1 MVIND
6 IQKSLNTSE
15 NIRVQLVS
23 SLRRIEAIAES
34 QNVMQNM
41 SLETM
46 YKALGPIRDLQDA
59 YGNVVLQSLEG
70 LRPMYDLIEKVE
82 KRFVLPEG
90 DTATKLL
97 RQFEGSAARKL
108 TEEYNLTIS
117 ELQRSLE
124 AMTKSWFDVDYKL
137 GSVYG
142 FVALQGIGHA
152 INTTQSFD
160 VHLTESLRVD
170 LGDWRKGTAW
180 PHDIV
185 VDPIARTS
193 FYVERGLNPKLTMFP
208 SDAFQ
213 EITTSNGLRDVEPIL
228 VEEYDFGLGQEGSEE
243 EIAFKRTNEAHDLI
257 QRFETQLRKFINER
271 MRGAFGGNWVRH
283 QVPGDMRKRWIDKRQ
298 KANDSGEQAWPLIAY
313 ADFADYAIII
323 TKSDTWKV
331 VFEEVFL
338 HKVSVQESFRRLY
351 PIRICTMHS
360 RVITQDDELYLL
372 VETKRILSA
381 MEMDS

>member
-46 YKALGPIRDLQDA
+46 YKALGP
-59 YGNVVLQSLEG
+59 
-70 LRPMYDLIEKVE
+70 
-82 KRFVLPEG
+82 
-90 DTATKLL
+90 
-97 RQFEGSAARKL
+97 
-108 TEEYNLTIS
+108 
-117 ELQRSLE
+117 
-124 AMTKSWFDVDYKL
+124 
-137 GSVYG
+137 
-142 FVALQGIGHA
+142 
-152 INTTQSFD
+152 
-160 VHLTESLRVD
+160 
-170 LGDWRKGTAW
+170 
-180 PHDIV
+180 
-185 VDPIARTS
+185 
-193 FYVERGLNPKLTMFP
+193 
-208 SDAFQ
+208 
-213 EITTSNGLRDVEPIL
+213 
-228 VEEYDFGLGQEGSEE
+228 
-243 EIAFKRTNEAHDLI
+243 
-257 QRFETQLRKFINER
+257 

-323 TKSDTWKV
+323 TKSDNWKV

-338 HKVSVQESFRRLY
+338 HKVSVQESLRRLY

-360 RVITQDDELYLL
+360 RVITQDDELYFL